1 MSTTATPHPTRND
14 ARPPSTASET
24 FSQMQSLAQRIQA
37 MLPTEH
43 ARGHV
48 VGVTSCLR
56 QEGVSVVTGNLAV
69 CASEVYGGKVL
80 LVDANPRNASVASRF
95 GVKPTPGLADCLSG
109 KSALQECIAS
119 TAHPNL
125 CVLPTGSAAH
135 SAVRL
140 SEQRSAELFENLRQD
155 FALIVVDLPPAGDMD
170 EMIQASQLV
179 DGFLLVLEAE
189 RSRRHAVQRVARQ
202 FELLN
207 ARVLGVVLNKRKN
220 HIPEWLYRR
229 L

>member
-1 MSTTATPHPTRND
+1 MSTTASRPTPD
-14 ARPPSTASET
+14 AIRPSPVASEM
-24 FSQMQSLAQRIQA
+24 FSQMQSLAQRVQS
-37 MLPTEH
+37 MLPKEQ

-48 VGVTSCLR
+48 VGVTSCVR

-69 CASEVYGGKVL
+69 CASEVYAGKVL
-80 LVDANPRNASVASRF
+80 LIDANPRNTSVASRF
-95 GVKPTPGLADCLSG
+95 GVEQTPGLTDCLSG
-109 KSALQECIAS
+109 KSTLQECIAP
-119 TAHPNL
+119 TDHPNL
-125 CVLPTGSAAH
+125 CVLPTGSNDHRAGRV
-135 SAVRL
+135 SD
-140 SEQRSAELFENLRQD
+140 QRSAELFENLRQD

-170 EMIQASQLV
+170 EMILASQLA

-202 FELLN
+202 FEVLN